1 MSLPLPQLQVVDGR
15 CFAALTAPYR
25 LVLPELQID
34 HTVPTS
40 FRCFDG
46 ASLPRWARPLLDVR
60 PFDAE
65 VQVASLVHDQL
76 YQVPAARHAR
86 GLNGWGRRRRPV
98 DELFWELLLR
108 GGLAPAKA
116 WIMFK
121 AVRAGGKPAW
131 QRPQDGPRACDPD
144 ATAPCPRPRRSVGGR
159 RALVALLD
167 PPGALKQHL
176 EHDLVELRGA
186 GLGRSAAPPRAAEV
200 AELLRAA
207 ARLPDDPEDPGG
219 LA

>member
-1 MSLPLPQLQVVDGR
+1 VSLPLPQLQVVPGR

-25 LVLPELQID
+25 LVVPDLQID

-46 ASLPRWARPLLDVR
+46 ASLPRWARPLLDVH
-60 PFDAE
+60 PFSRGA
-65 VQVASLVHDQL
+65 QVASLVHDQL
-76 YQVPAARHAR
+76 YQVPSARHAR
-86 GLNGWGRRRRPV
+86 GLNGWGRRRKPV

-116 WIMFK
+116 WIKFK
-121 AVRAGGKPAW
+121 AVRVGGKPAW
-131 QRPQDGPRACDPD
+131 QRPQEGPRACDPD

-176 EHDLVELRGA
+176 QDDLDGLRQA
-186 GLGRSAAPPRAAEV
+186 GLGRAVEPPRVAEV

-207 ARLPDDPEDPGG
+207 AGLPDDPDDPAG